1 MTFGIPVKGFPLTHD
16 GEILLE
22 NHKELLNRRRNLDEK
37 RTDLGRIIL
46 PGPYDVLFGRG
57 KSFQE
62 HPGNMRYRQ
71 LIESHMEM
79 YEAANKI
86 EKTGMFACHG
96 DWGLPLDFV
105 DFFQNLR
112 VDELMCPTVHNT
124 PFWFRGPCLHKT
136 IRSCNQGG

>member
-1 MTFGIPVKGFPLTHD
+1 VLLLFSFFGYWSGAQVECIYMLMTFGIPVRGFPLTHD

-22 NHKELLNRRRNLDEK
+22 NHKDLLKQRKNIDEK
-37 RTDLGRIIL
+37 KTDMGRIIL

-71 LIESHMEM
+71 LVESHMEM

-86 EKTGMFACHG
+86 EKTGMY
-96 DWGLPLDFV
+96 V
-105 DFFQNLR
+105 
-112 VDELMCPTVHNT
+112 
-124 PFWFRGPCLHKT
+124 CLS
-136 IRSCNQGG
+136 R

>member
-1 MTFGIPVKGFPLTHD
+1 MLLFSFFGCCWSGAQVECVYILMTFGIPVKVLPITHD
-16 GEILLE
+16 GEVMLE
-22 NHKELLNRRRNLDEK
+22 NHRDLLNRLKKLDETK
-37 RTDLGRIIL
+37 ADLGRIIL

-86 EKTGMFACHG
+86 EKTGMF
-96 DWGLPLDFV
+96 
-105 DFFQNLR
+105 
-112 VDELMCPTVHNT
+112 
-124 PFWFRGPCLHKT
+124 
-136 IRSCNQGG
+136 